1 MRESGSRELVAARQR
16 IEYWRKRHGGR
27 GSRIPEELW
36 SEAVGLA
43 RVAGLYATARAL
55 RLNYE
60 RLKAR
65 ATRVAGREPV
75 AGRQESAFVEL
86 GMGQLCG
93 SRTVV
98 ELLGPGGERM
108 RIDVTGASTLDVV
121 GLSQTFWSR
130 QS

>member
-1 MRESGSRELVAARQR
+1 MRETGSRELVAVREGIGR
-16 IEYWRKRHGGR
+16 WRKRHGGR
-27 GSRIPEELW
+27 GVRIPEELW

-43 RVAGLYATARAL
+43 RVAGLDATARAL

-65 ATRVAGREPV
+65 VTRVEGKQRVEGR
-75 AGRQESAFVEL
+75 RESGFVKV

-93 SRTVV
+93 GKTAI
-98 ELLGPGGERM
+98 ELVGRGGERM
-108 RIDVTGASTLDVV
+108 RIDVTGASTVDVV